1 MASQAQIAS
10 NPKKYSVLLVDD
22 HPIVRQGLALLID
35 READL
40 SVCGEA
46 EGAHTAFHAIETLHP
61 DIVVLDISLS
71 GPDGL
76 DVLKEIRMK
85 SAGLPVLILSMHDES
100 IYAERAMR
108 AGANGYIMKQEAT
121 EKVLVAIRRIL
132 QGDVYLSDRLTK
144 TMLQQFVRGGLPANS
159 SPLLNLTDRELEV
172 FRLIGEGHGTR
183 RIADELHLSVKTI
196 ESYQAHIKEKLGVEE
211 VHLVNFGA
219 RMKGLKVQLV
229 TILSD
234 RVGRFGARILRHLM
248 ALQNIIA

>member
-1 MASQAQIAS
+1 MNTKTQLDVQA
-10 NPKKYSVLLVDD
+10 KKYRVLLVDD

-46 EGAHTAFHAIETLHP
+46 DGAHSAFHAIETLRP
-61 DIVVLDISLS
+61 DIVLLDISLN

-85 SAGLPVLILSMHDES
+85 SGSLPVLILSMHDES

-121 EKVLVAIRRIL
+121 EKVLIAIRRIL
-132 QGDVYLSDRLTK
+132 QGDVYLSDRLTT
-144 TMLQQFVRGGLPANS
+144 TMLQQYVRGAAPTKS

-183 RIADELHLSVKTI
+183 QIADELHLSVKTI
-196 ESYQAHIKEKLGVEE
+196 ESYQAHIKEKLALRNARE
-211 VHLVNFGA
+211 LVQHAIEWTVNLNG
-219 RMKGLKVQLV
+219 GY
-229 TILSD
+229 
-234 RVGRFGARILRHLM
+234 
-248 ALQNIIA
+248 

>member
-1 MASQAQIAS
+1 MVAKTQTSVQTR
-10 NPKKYSVLLVDD
+10 KCRVLLVDD

-46 EGAHTAFHAIETLHP
+46 EGANTAFQAIQTLQP

-85 SAGLPVLILSMHDES
+85 SGSLPVLILSMHDET

-108 AGANGYIMKQEAT
+108 AGAHGYIMKQEAT
-121 EKVLVAIRRIL
+121 EKVLIAIRRIL
-132 QGDVYLSDRLTK
+132 QGEVYLSDRLTN
-144 TMLQQFVRGGLPANS
+144 TMLQQFVRGTSPVKS
-159 SPLLNLTDRELEV
+159 SPLVALTDRELEV

-183 RIADELHLSVKTI
+183 QIADELHLSVKTI
-196 ESYQAHIKEKLGVEE
+196 ESYQAHIKEKLALRNARE
-211 VHLVNFGA
+211 LVQHAIEWTVNLNG
-219 RMKGLKVQLV
+219 GY
-229 TILSD
+229 
-234 RVGRFGARILRHLM
+234 
-248 ALQNIIA
+248 

>member
-1 MASQAQIAS
+1 MNAKAQLDVHA
-10 NPKKYSVLLVDD
+10 KKYRVLLVDD

-46 EGAHTAFHAIETLHP
+46 DGAHSAFHAMETLRP
-61 DIVVLDISLS
+61 DIVLLDISLN

-76 DVLKEIRMK
+76 EVLKEIRIK
-85 SAGLPVLILSMHDES
+85 TGSLPVLILSMHDES

-121 EKVLVAIRRIL
+121 EKVLIAIRRIL
-132 QGDVYLSDRLTK
+132 QGDVYLSDRLTT
-144 TMLQQFVRGGLPANS
+144 TMLQQYVRGGAHTKS

-183 RIADELHLSVKTI
+183 QIADELHLSVKTI
-196 ESYQAHIKEKLGVEE
+196 ESYQAHIKEKLALRNARE
-211 VHLVNFGA
+211 LVQHAIEWTVNLNG
-219 RMKGLKVQLV
+219 GY
-229 TILSD
+229 
-234 RVGRFGARILRHLM
+234 
-248 ALQNIIA
+248 